1 MLPRRANARNKNS
14 RIANATPPVPDQ
26 EVPNIEF
33 RNAIQMLAQNMINQN
48 NQVRAHANKNG
59 GSVEAGIHDFVKM
72 TLPEFLGAQTNEV
85 LKISW
90 TRSRRSL
97 R

>member
-1 MLPRRANARNKNS
+1 MPPRRANARN
-14 RIANATPPVPDQ
+14 ANARNENASPPIPHQ
-26 EVPNIEF
+26 EVSNAKF
-33 RNAIQMLAQNMINQN
+33 RNAIQMLAQNMTNQN

-59 GSVEAGIHDFVKM
+59 GSVDAGIRDFVKM